1 MKVIFLKSRYAKT
14 IVILDT
20 STMSAHTSESS
31 GTQDLSLSSQSQ
43 PNRRSKVWQYFEP
56 NLVAVDDNLK
66 AVCKYCGLH
75 LSTKSGTSS
84 LRTHIS
90 EYCPAID
97 DASRKEFISKKSLKS
112 SGQVGEGLV
121 HQNLKSI
128 PTSKKNMWQTTRVLI
143 FWYGG
148 RHMLK
153 SIPCFQLWHEISLQ
167 FLSALYL
174 LNLPLVLEVG
184 YLERQGVH

>member
-1 MKVIFLKSRYAKT
+1 MNNFVKVIFLKSRSAKT

-90 EYCPAID
+90 EYCPAMD

-143 FWYGG
+143 F
-148 RHMLK
+148 
-153 SIPCFQLWHEISLQ
+153 
-167 FLSALYL
+167 
-174 LNLPLVLEVG
+174 
-184 YLERQGVH
+184 